1 MVKELLV
8 LVTIFAL
15 IVSCTESVS
24 QEASEERITE
34 QEVACELG
42 RNLAVNLVVEPG
54 EDKKGITIITATE
67 RFAVS
72 IETDIETDKEGKG
85 IKLHLQGQIRLSDD
99 QRILVSYEI
108 RIHGVGSQG
117 QFAFKLEGS
126 ALLEEGNQVIIAKS
140 KDMVLKLRV
149 GGG

>member
-8 LVTIFAL
+8 LVTILLCVPCAGFA
-15 IVSCTESVS
+15 TS
-24 QEASEERITE
+24 QETGEERITE

-54 EDKKGITIITATE
+54 EDKEGITIITATE

-72 IETDIETDKEGKG
+72 IETDKDGKG

-99 QRILVSYEI
+99 QRILVSYEV
-108 RIHGVGSQG
+108 RIHGIGSQG

-140 KDMVLKLRV
+140 KDIVLKLRV
-149 GGG
+149 GGV

>member
-1 MVKELLV
+1 MIKELLV
-8 LVTIFAL
+8 LVTILLCVPCTGFAR
-15 IVSCTESVS
+15 S
-24 QEASEERITE
+24 QETGEERTTE
-34 QEVACELG
+34 HEGGGELG

-72 IETDIETDKEGKG
+72 IETDKDGKG

-99 QRILVSYEI
+99 QRILVSYEV
-108 RIHGVGSQG
+108 RIQGIGSQG
-117 QFAFKLEGS
+117 QFAFKLAGS
-126 ALLEEGNQVIIAKS
+126 ALLEEGKQVIIAKS
-140 KDMVLKLRV
+140 KDLILKLRV